1 MRVELQPAYVLH
13 TRPYRDT
20 SLLVDVFTEDY
31 GRLTLVAK
39 GARQP
44 KQRQRHLFQPFIKL
58 LISWQGKSE
67 LKTLIGIEA
76 VVDTFTF
83 ENKFLYS
90 ALYANELLIYLLRH
104 EDAAPDIYRLYTLLL
119 FKLAQ
124 QEDLESTLR
133 QFEFSLLAE
142 LGYAI
147 DFSQEAINGEPIE
160 ANSYY
165 HFVVDTGF
173 ILESVSNVNSQST
186 RYLGSHLLAIAE
198 NKYSDS
204 IVRKSAKSIARTA
217 LNVYL
222 QGKVIKSR
230 ELFM

>member
-1 MRVELQPAYVLH
+1 MRAELQPAYIIH

-20 SLLVDVFTEDY
+20 SLLVDIFTEDY

-76 VVDTFTF
+76 VADAFALK
-83 ENKFLYS
+83 NKFLYS
-90 ALYANELLIYLLRH
+90 ALYANELLIYLLKH
-104 EDAAPDIYRLYTLLL
+104 EDAAPDIYHLYTLLL
-119 FKLAQ
+119 LKLSQ

-147 DFSQEAINGEPIE
+147 DFTAESTTGELIE
-160 ANSYY
+160 AHHNYY
-165 HFVVDTGF
+165 FVADEGF
-173 ILESVSNVNSQST
+173 VLESDSSIKNLSIC
-186 RYLGSHLLAIAE
+186 YPGSHLLSIAE
-198 NKYSDS
+198 SKYSDPS
-204 IVRKSAKSIARTA
+204 VRKSAKAIARTA
-217 LNVYL
+217 LNLHL
-222 QGKVIKSR
+222 QGRVIKSR
-230 ELFM
+230 ELFI